1 MNIKVEIKITML
13 ERLRILVVV
22 FVLVAIT
29 ACKENV
35 GNADDNNSRIEQS
48 NSENNTAAGL
58 KEGLPQFALLDVNG
72 NPVNLQ
78 DFKGKKLFVN
88 LWATWCPPCRA
99 EIPSIEKLYKTTDAN
114 KVAFLMVSLD
124 DNFDKAK
131 KYANKKKMKLPIYY
145 PQKSLPGMFNVSS
158 IPSTFIFD
166 ESGNL
171 IQSIEGS
178 ADYNTSQFRDM
189 LK

>member
-1 MNIKVEIKITML
+1 MMN
-13 ERLRILVVV
+13 RLRIIVTV
-22 FVLVAIT
+22 FVIMVIT
-29 ACKENV
+29 ACKENIAKT
-35 GNADDNNSRIEQS
+35 NDNNAIVEQS
-48 NSENNTAAGL
+48 NSESNTAGAT
-58 KEGLPQFALLDVNG
+58 KESLPEFLLMDVNG

-78 DFKGKKLFVN
+78 NFRGKKIFVN

-99 EIPSIEKLYKTTDAN
+99 EIPSIEKLYRATDTN
-114 KVAFLMVSLD
+114 KVAFIMVSLD
-124 DNFDKAK
+124 DNFEKAK
-131 KYANKKKMKLPIYY
+131 KYANKKKLKLPIYY
-145 PQKSLPGMFNVSS
+145 PQKSLTGIFNVSS

-171 IQSIEGS
+171 IQSIEGA